1 MSRFKFAERLGFE
14 APFEFENDIP
24 EQEEVISQN
33 KSGVIR
39 VRNIV
44 RFHNS
49 DSKLSVLP
57 PKGSN
62 DLILYVN
69 KKNDKPLLKGKVT
82 RFKDSGITF
91 YDIELVGLGLGK
103 NLRKAVEE
111 NRQENPH
118 IIIND
123 LMNWLGIN
131 DASHLETRAILHSW
145 ILEYIKEY
153 PSDFVPDT
161 PNGFDN
167 LFELFQLC
175 IELGVIDLSETAG
188 YIADEVFAA
197 FAKAIRDQKLGN
209 HRWNPI
215 PEDKYDPLFPNGSTI
230 KEGIIGVLEA
240 IGLDTIDNS
249 GNPKVTN
256 THTGENEYLRGING
270 LLVSELKQVIL
281 WFKNLILEAVT
292 DAADL
297 AGEAIKL
304 YNAFIVGL
312 INGLIDL
319 LASLV
324 DVLGFIIGLLNNDKQ
339 NTIIAAINKFIKE
352 FGWDTI
358 KAFIGKIF
366 TNFIKFFDKESYEQA
381 YTIGKLIPKIIEIA
395 IDTYFFVKGGVK
407 VVKKVADL
415 AKDLPEILKQA
426 NKTLD
431 DLIINFK
438 LIGINKKALAK
449 AQKNGVKLKVSLI
462 PVVGANPIK
471 VFDGRNFL
479 VEYQDLILRKFKN
492 EKDVNEYLKR
502 LEDPKFLQVQVNL
515 VLKRRRDIFRRD
527 SIIFKNID
535 DWIISNR
542 ARFNRSDGK
551 LDFNKVQNTW
561 WNNSSIVKSELSKN
575 RTRDLGKFRVGTL
588 FNRNIATAKL
598 RLEHNGKVFEFDE
611 IEHSGKNS
619 LIGSKGNPPNRNI
632 KEEEFFDTELEKPR
646 KNDSESKISELVK
659 EHIAKVSEELGVPF
673 EKIKVTLKIETT
685 YDPCNVCKREIL
697 LLQEVFNADVEILR
711 PFYIND
717 KGIKKVVID
726 HKTFLKI

>member
-1 MSRFKFAERLGFE
+1 MSRFRFAERLGFE

-24 EQEEVISQN
+24 EQDEVISQN

-49 DSKLSVLP
+49 DAKLSVLP
-57 PKGSN
+57 PKGNN

-111 NRQENPH
+111 NRQENTP
-118 IIIND
+118 IIVND

-131 DASHLETRAILHSW
+131 DASHIETRAILHSW
-145 ILEYIKEY
+145 ILEHIKEY

-197 FAKAIRDQKLGN
+197 FAKAIRDQKLKD

-215 PEDKYDPLFPNGSTI
+215 PEDKYDPLFPDGSTI
-230 KEGIIGVLEA
+230 KEGILGALGA

-249 GNPKVTN
+249 GNPKVIN

-381 YTIGKLIPKIIEIA
+381 YNIGKLIPKIIEIA

-415 AKDLPEILKQA
+415 AKDLPEILKQSGKA
-426 NKTLD
+426 LD
-431 DLIINFK
+431 DFVFIFTSIGFDKKLLQSLRKRGVELKIRLKPSQQLSSNPFKFFDGKEFKVEYRNVVLETFKDEKKAKDFLKKLEKDENLLENLFRKKRKLSVNAKNLLKKKADEALTLSSSKRPGVASVLDSKDKILTAYSRKGEGLKRGEIPKDLHPLVDDWLRNTASRTLKDRPTHGKCAEPTAISNWLHDLEIKNNKKIVSIIEARKEFE
-438 LIGINKKALAK
+438 GVVSFAVDINKNKPTVHNRFKAACD
-449 AQKNGVKLKVSLI
+449 SC
-462 PVVGANPIK
+462 NPLLDHFNII
-471 VFDGRNFL
+471 
-479 VEYQDLILRKFKN
+479 E
-492 EKDVNEYLKR
+492 
-502 LEDPKFLQVQVNL
+502 
-515 VLKRRRDIFRRD
+515 IF
-527 SIIFKNID
+527 
-535 DWIISNR
+535 
-542 ARFNRSDGK
+542 
-551 LDFNKVQNTW
+551 
-561 WNNSSIVKSELSKN
+561 E
-575 RTRDLGKFRVGTL
+575 
-588 FNRNIATAKL
+588 
-598 RLEHNGKVFEFDE
+598 
-611 IEHSGKNS
+611 
-619 LIGSKGNPPNRNI
+619 
-632 KEEEFFDTELEKPR
+632 
-646 KNDSESKISELVK
+646 
-659 EHIAKVSEELGVPF
+659 
-673 EKIKVTLKIETT
+673 
-685 YDPCNVCKREIL
+685 
-697 LLQEVFNADVEILR
+697 
-711 PFYIND
+711 
-717 KGIKKVVID
+717 
-726 HKTFLKI
+726 